1 MRTITILTVA
11 LLSFSQLIL
20 SQNDTLTGVLR
31 DAKNKPVRNHFVTLG
46 SETPVTVKTN
56 RQGVFTIPHA
66 NLNDTLY
73 IEIKKDK
80 NEIYI
85 PVKGYN
91 YLTITL
97 TQTAYKADHRL
108 EPSPELQEILRRER
122 NKMIRSSV
130 MSRSEIEKSRCQDVF
145 CLLAR
150 LSGVTVVNGSVR
162 LNGGINSINSSSAAL
177 IVVNGVPSDES
188 ILHTFHIKDIERIEA
203 LKEATIYGARGANGA
218 IIITT
223 GK

>member
-1 MRTITILTVA
+1 MRTIAILTVA

-20 SQNDTLTGVLR
+20 SQNDTLIGVLR
-31 DAKNKPVRNHFVTLG
+31 DAKNKPVRNHFITLG
-46 SETPVTVKTN
+46 GEAPVIVKTN

-66 NLNDTLY
+66 NLHDTLY
-73 IEIKKDK
+73 IEIKKNK

-108 EPSPELQEILRRER
+108 EPSPELQEILQRER
-122 NKMIRSSV
+122 NKMISSSV
-130 MSRSEIEKSRCQDVF
+130 MNKSEIEKSRCQDVF
-145 CLLAR
+145 CLLRR
-150 LSGVTVVNGSVR
+150 LGGVTVVNGSIR
-162 LNGGINSINSSSAAL
+162 LSGGVNSINSSGGAL

>member
-1 MRTITILTVA
+1 MKTITILTVV

-31 DAKNKPVRNHFVTLG
+31 DAKNRPVRNHAVTLG
-46 SETPVTVKTN
+46 SESPIVVKTN

-80 NEIYI
+80 NEIQI

-91 YLTITL
+91 YLTINL

-108 EPSPELQEILRRER
+108 EPSPELQEILTRER
-122 NKMIRSSV
+122 NKMISSSV
-130 MSRSEIEKSRCQDVF
+130 MNKSEIEKSRCQDVY
-145 CLLAR
+145 CLLRR
-150 LSGVTVVNGSVR
+150 LGGVTIVGGSIR
-162 LNGGINSINSSSAAL
+162 IRGGLNSINSSNAAL

-188 ILHTFHIKDIERIEA
+188 ILNTFHINDIERIEA
-203 LKEATIYGARGANGA
+203 LKEASLYGARGANGA